1 MIRYCDLVKTI
12 EMVSQYLPDGI
23 ESGCYDMRGEHDEIV
38 IDIPED
44 FTAAE
49 IRELA
54 RMGWLLGCDAM
65 YDEYDTERWNDIE
78 NIPDDELVDMFRSYG
93 CVYMLT

>member
-65 YDEYDTERWNDIE
+65 YDEYDSEMWKRAE
-78 NIPDDELVDMFRSYG
+78 ELSDSEITDLFRRYG
-93 CVYMLT
+93 GVYMLT